1 MSWESNN
8 KSGPPDLDQIWRNL
22 MRKWRQASSGATP
35 RLGMSSQNS
44 SIPLG
49 LIATVVAVLY
59 LLSGI
64 YIVQPAERAVVT
76 QFGAYKETTGP
87 GPHWLARF
95 VQAKQVLDVDEV
107 MTTQHGGMMLTQD
120 ENIVN
125 VKLAVQYQI
134 GDPKD
139 YLFNSV
145 DPKSTLRHTVD
156 SAIRYVIG
164 HSTLDEILTS
174 GRTLIAAEIKEQIAQ
189 TLDMYHV
196 GLTISAVAMQEA
208 EAPEE
213 VKAAF
218 LDAIRA
224 REDEERLVNQAEAY
238 ASKIEP
244 IAAGHATRLIED
256 AKAYKEQVS
265 LLAKGE
271 TSRFD
276 ALLGEYQQAPQ
287 VMRDRYYI
295 DTMQKVLTTA
305 TKVLVDVKKGNNFF
319 YMPLDKLT
327 MGGGKSAPT
336 PGADDSMAAAAAVAA
351 GTEMP
356 PATTEGVD
364 DTTPSVQPSV
374 QTRNAVRPS
383 RVRGE

>member
-8 KSGPPDLDQIWRNL
+8 QSGPPDLDQIWRNW
-22 MRKWRQASSGATP
+22 MRKLRKTSSNGGGASF
-35 RLGMSSQNS
+35 SSETS
-44 SIPLG
+44 PKPWG
-49 LIATVVAVLY
+49 VAIAVLLVLY

-64 YIVQPAERAVVT
+64 YIVQPAERAVIT
-76 QFGAYKETTGP
+76 QFGAYKETVGP
-87 GPHWLARF
+87 GPHWFARF
-95 VQAKQVLDVDEV
+95 IQAKQILDVDEV
-107 MTTQHGGMMLTQD
+107 MTTQHGGMMLTED

-125 VKLAVQYQI
+125 VKLAVQYQV
-134 GDPKD
+134 GDPRE

-174 GRTLIAAEIKEQIAQ
+174 GRTLIASAIKDQIVQ
-189 TLDMYHV
+189 TLEMYHI

-244 IAAGHATRLIED
+244 IAEGHATRLLED
-256 AKAYKEQVS
+256 AKAYKEEVA
-265 LLAKGE
+265 LLAKGK

-276 ALLGEYQQAPQ
+276 ALVNEYQQAPQ

-295 DTMQKVLTTA
+295 DTMQKVLSSS

-327 MGGGKSAPT
+327 LGEQKPDESVSGEEAALAVTAASSESLEKT
-336 PGADDSMAAAAAVAA
+336 PIGDSQTVVQQAAK
-351 GTEMP
+351 
-356 PATTEGVD
+356 
-364 DTTPSVQPSV
+364 
-374 QTRNAVRPS
+374 VRPV
-383 RVRGE
+383 VRPGRLGGE